1 MNIHTPPA
9 KTIASVIFAAAGS
22 PNYAHMITD
31 DVIAHAATA
40 MDKIAKAEVA
50 AAVKAGNISKRDPNT
65 RPGGPS
71 ISLRLA
77 RMIADGPM
85 TREALG
91 KNSGMKGEDVSNG
104 LNYMRQ
110 AVLIEPSYKIIKLTA
125 KGREWLARQEAILD
139 GANEPKISKLD
150 IERLKVLRTINGG
163 QTITKDVAE
172 ALGKDKSLTGAR
184 IREMIRNGLLI
195 SNGPADTSKPR
206 ILSLTIKGRE
216 MLEAHQ

>member
-1 MNIHTPPA
+1 MNIHTPQP
-9 KTIASVIFAAAGS
+9 KTIAPVFRTSRELSDPVNDA
-22 PNYAHMITD
+22 
-31 DVIAHAATA
+31 VCRA
-40 MDKIAKAEVA
+40 MDRVAKAEVA
-50 AAVKAGNISKRDPNT
+50 AAVKAGNIAKNDPGS

-71 ISLRLA
+71 ISLRLG

-110 AVLIEPSYKIIKLTA
+110 AVLIEPSYKIITLTA
-125 KGREWLARQEAILD
+125 KGREWLARQEAILG
-139 GANEPKISKLD
+139 GASGPKLSKLD
-150 IERLKVLRTINGG
+150 IERLKVLRTIDGG

-206 ILSLTIKGRE
+206 ILSLTVKGRE

>member
-50 AAVKAGNISKRDPNT
+50 AAIKAGNIVKIDPGS

-71 ISLRLA
+71 TSLRIARLIANGPMSRVDLIAAADIDPKAVTNGLFTMRKMKLLNPDYQTISLTPKGKAWLESH
-77 RMIADGPM
+77 
-85 TREALG
+85 EA
-91 KNSGMKGEDVSNG
+91 GEYVTKSVDKAQQ
-104 LNYMRQ
+104 RRI
-110 AVLIEPSYKIIKLTA
+110 AVLQALAGGKAITA
-125 KGREWLARQEAILD
+125 QI
-139 GANEPKISKLD
+139 
-150 IERLKVLRTINGG
+150 
-163 QTITKDVAE
+163 AE
-172 ALGKDKSLTGAR
+172 ALGKDKSEIGGR
-184 IREMIRNGLLI
+184 IREMVKHGLIHSEKNPRN
-195 SNGPADTSKPR
+195 SNLPR
-206 ILSLTIKGRE
+206 ILSLTVKGRE

>member
-1 MNIHTPPA
+1 MNIHTADLMNQAEIQTVAANCYKFARLITPA
-9 KTIASVIFAAAGS
+9 VEAAII
-22 PNYAHMITD
+22 PR
-31 DVIAHAATA
+31 

-50 AAVKAGNISKRDPNT
+50 AAIKAGNISKRDPNT

-85 TREALG
+85 SREALG

-139 GANEPKISKLD
+139 GASEPKLSKLD
-150 IERLKVLRTINGG
+150 IERLKVLRTIDGG
-163 QTITKDVAE
+163 QTSTKDVAE

-184 IREMIRNGLLI
+184 IREMIRNGFLQAK
-195 SNGPADTSKPR
+195 GPADTSKPR